1 MKNQHFFPLA
11 TVCVALTFFSIG
23 CNSKTTETTAK
34 ADVITETMVAQPDM
48 AAVKAD
54 IQALENAWA
63 EADNARNADAVT
75 AFYADDAVSMS
86 NNRPMAVGKA
96 AIQKDY
102 ESALAK
108 RPKGS
113 TVSFAI
119 MDVYG
124 SEDMVTEVG
133 KATTSDAAGK
143 VTTTGKYMAI
153 WEKRDGKYVCIRDI
167 SNDDVKAK

>member
-1 MKNQHFFPLA
+1 MKNQHFFPLT
-11 TVCVALTFFSIG
+11 TVCVALTLFSIG
-23 CNSKTTETTAK
+23 CNSKATETTAK
-34 ADVITETMVAQPDM
+34 ADELAGAMAAKPDM
-48 AAVKAD
+48 TTVKAE
-54 IQALENAWA
+54 IQVLENAWA
-63 EADNARNADAVT
+63 EADNARNAPVLI

-102 ESALAK
+102 ETSLAK
-108 RPKGS
+108 KSRGS
-113 TVSFAI
+113 TISFAV

-133 KATTSDAAGK
+133 KATSKEASGK
-143 VTTTGKYMAI
+143 VSMTGKYMAI